1 MVQIDKIGR
10 CVLAG
15 CLFLLT
21 GAGVAQAAP
30 DFYVAVSGAIQ
41 GPFKG
46 ELVGKGL
53 EGKFSG
59 SNFEYEVILSHDSL
73 TTQLKQKRQHK
84 PIRIQK
90 AWGPASLQFYSAL
103 LKNELLAV
111 TIDFVVPDPA
121 TGQPILDHTIKLSG
135 ASVASF
141 RSHSAPGQIP
151 AYDLVELVFQKIELI
166 DHKLK
171 AAVADDLV
179 NP

>member
-1 MVQIDKIGR
+1 MVKMNKIGR

-30 DFYVAVSGAIQ
+30 EFYVTVAGAIQ

-53 EGKFSG
+53 EGKFAG
-59 SNFEYEVILSHDSL
+59 SHFSSEVITPRDAASGLM
-73 TTQLKQKRQHK
+73 TQKRQHK

-90 AWGPASLQFYSAL
+90 AWGPASLQLYSAL
-103 LKNELLAV
+103 LKNEPLAV

-141 RSHSAPGQIP
+141 RSHSEPGQIP

-171 AAVADDLV
+171 AAVTDDW
-179 NP
+179 